1 MCMQCIDAI
10 SISGGKPSMLPP
22 LIFVI
27 LTSMTKDGY
36 EDYKRHVKDDE
47 ENDSMC
53 ISVNQ

>member
-1 MCMQCIDAI
+1 MQMINVI
-10 SISGGKPSMLPP
+10 SISNGKPAMLPP

-36 EDYKRHVKDDE
+36 EDYKRHCKDEE

-53 ISVNQ
+53 ISIN